1 MKILQTPVRFYPFTG
16 GVENYVYNL
25 SRELV
30 KLGHDVTVV
39 CANEPAGEK
48 DEVIDGIKIKRL
60 SYIGK
65 VSNTNI
71 APRLPF
77 ELLREEF
84 DLIHTHLSTPWS
96 ADWSAI
102 AAMTRRKPLVL
113 THHNN
118 IVGEGYANRVAQVYN
133 YTALKLVL
141 ERANRIIIT
150 QPNYLASSS
159 YLEKYEDKVEVIPV
173 GVDAEKFRPMN
184 TENKGNTLFFLSV
197 LDRFHEYKGL
207 DYLLQALNTVKKKVP
222 DVKLIVGG
230 EGELL
235 DRYRQVS
242 SSLGLEENVEFVG
255 FIPDDKIVQYYN
267 RCDLFVL
274 PSISAEQ
281 EGFGMVLLEAMACG
295 RPVIG
300 TEIVGVAK
308 DLKERGAGIIVEC
321 GDAKGLAEAIL
332 HILQNKDRAGM
343 MGAAGRCLVEEKYS
357 WGEMAERVEKVYE
370 ELICKMGGR

>member
-1 MKILQTPVRFYPFTG
+1 MKIVQTPVRFYPFTG

-65 VSNTNI
+65 VANTNI
-71 APRLPF
+71 NPRLPF

-84 DLIHTHLSTPWS
+84 DLIHTHLPTPWS

-102 AAMTRRKPLVL
+102 AATTRRKPLVL

-118 IVGEGYANRVAQVYN
+118 IVGDGYANCVAQVYN
-133 YTALKLVL
+133 YTGLKFIL

-184 TENKGNTLFFLSV
+184 TENEDNTLFFLSV
-197 LDRFHEYKGL
+197 LDRFHVYKGL
-207 DYLLQALNTVKKKVP
+207 DHLLQALNTVKEEDP

-235 DRYRQVS
+235 DRYRQMS

-255 FIPDDKIVQYYN
+255 FIPDYEITQYYN
-267 RCDLFVL
+267 RCDLFIL

-295 RPVIG
+295 KPVIS
-300 TEIVGVAK
+300 TDIVGVAK
-308 DLKERGAGIIVEC
+308 DLMENGAGIIVERR
-321 GDAKGLAEAIL
+321 DAKGLAEAIL
-332 HILQNKDRAGM
+332 HILQNKDRAGT
-343 MGAAGRCLVEEKYS
+343 MGAAGRRLVEEKYR
-357 WGEMAERVEKVYE
+357 WETMAKRVEMVYRE
-370 ELICKMGGR
+370 MVYQDE

>member
-1 MKILQTPVRFYPFTG
+1 M
-16 GVENYVYNL
+16 
-25 SRELV
+25 
-30 KLGHDVTVV
+30 
-39 CANEPAGEK
+39 A
-48 DEVIDGIKIKRL
+48 
-60 SYIGK
+60 
-65 VSNTNI
+65 
-71 APRLPF
+71 
-77 ELLREEF
+77 
-84 DLIHTHLSTPWS
+84 
-96 ADWSAI
+96 
-102 AAMTRRKPLVL
+102 RRRPLVL
-113 THHNN
+113 TYHND
-118 IVGEGYANRVAQVYN
+118 IVGEGYANYVAHLYN
-133 YTALKLVL
+133 HTGLKLVL

-159 YLEKYEDKVEVIPV
+159 YLEKYEDKVEVVPV

-184 TENKGNTLFFLSV
+184 TENEGNTLFFLSV

-207 DYLLQALNTVKKKVP
+207 DYLLQALNTVKEEVP

-295 RPVIG
+295 KPVIS
-300 TEIVGVAK
+300 TDIVGVAK

-321 GDAKGLAEAIL
+321 RDAKGLAEAIL
-332 HILQNKDRAGM
+332 HILQNKDRATK
-343 MGAAGRCLVEEKYS
+343 MGAAGRCLVEEKYR
-357 WGEMAERVEKVYE
+357 WGTVAERVEKVYE
-370 ELICKMGGR
+370 ELICKMGRR

>member
-30 KLGHDVTVV
+30 KLGHDVTIV
-39 CANEPAGEK
+39 CANEPAGKKE
-48 DEVIDGIKIKRL
+48 EVIDGIKIKRL
-60 SYIGK
+60 SYLGK
-65 VSNTNI
+65 VANTNI
-71 APRLPF
+71 TPRLPF
-77 ELLREEF
+77 KLLREEF
-84 DLIHTHLSTPWS
+84 DLIHTHLPTPWS

-102 AAMTRRKPLVL
+102 AAMARRRPLVL
-113 THHNN
+113 TYHND
-118 IVGEGYANRVAQVYN
+118 IVGEGYANSIAQVYN
-133 YTALKLVL
+133 HTGLKLVL
-141 ERANRIIIT
+141 ERAKKIIIT
-150 QPNYLASSS
+150 QPNYLSSSS
-159 YLEKYEDKVEVIPV
+159 YLEKYEDKVEAVSV

-184 TENKGNTLFFLSV
+184 TENEGNTLFFLSV

-207 DYLLQALNTVKKKVP
+207 DYLLQALNTVKEEVP

-281 EGFGMVLLEAMACG
+281 EGFGMVLLEAIACG
-295 RPVIG
+295 KPVISTG
-300 TEIVGVAK
+300 IVGAAK
-308 DLKERGAGIIVEC
+308 DLNEKGAGIIVEC

-332 HILQNKDRAGM
+332 HILQKKDRATK
-343 MGAAGRCLVEEKYS
+343 MGAAGRCLVEEKYR
-357 WGEMAERVEKVYE
+357 WRTVAERVEKVYE
-370 ELICKMGGR
+370 ELICEMGGR